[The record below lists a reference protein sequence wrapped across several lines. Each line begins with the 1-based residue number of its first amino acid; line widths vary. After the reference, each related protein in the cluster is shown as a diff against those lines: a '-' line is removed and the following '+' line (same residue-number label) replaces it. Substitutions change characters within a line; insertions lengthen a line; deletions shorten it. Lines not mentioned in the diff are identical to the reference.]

1 MFAPIVSAVLC
12 VGLIAPTTFIG
23 AERDR
28 EGKRASRSAPRDA
41 AFFRSLPIEWQRLAW
56 CESRTTPHNI
66 RYDVKS
72 PSGEHVGVWQIHK
85 GLFKAAGV
93 DWRRAS
99 LMEQWIAARY
109 TYNRQGARA
118 WTCAKQAGL
127 K

>member
-1 MFAPIVSAVLC
+1 MFAAGVSAMLC
-12 VGLIAPTTFIG
+12 FTLAIPAQVG
-23 AERDR
+23 AERER
-28 EGKRASRSAPRDA
+28 EGNRVSRSASRDA
-41 AFFRSLPIEWQRLAW
+41 MFFRSLPIEWQRLAW

-93 DWRRAS
+93 SWKRS
-99 LMEQWIAARY
+99 TLMEQWIAAKY
-109 TYNRQGARA
+109 TYNRQGAKA